1 MIAEAERRKPG
12 RPKAELVT
20 MADDLRAAMLA
31 MLSTA
36 RAVSFPSPKYRDNP
50 LLFFREVLG
59 VEPWSRQA
67 ELIEAVRDHDR
78 VACKAGRRVSKSH
91 TVAGIAL
98 WWYCSW
104 PGARVVLS
112 STTARQV
119 DQILWRELSMMKA
132 NAGRCVACL
141 DEMDRLERG
150 GMTRIQVEQRIPR
163 PCPHSAVIDGD
174 LAMIARTGLRSED
187 FREVKGFTARQA
199 EAMQGIAGSHL
210 LFIID
215 EASGVP
221 QPIFDAISGNRAGGG
236 KVLLF
241 GNPTQNAGEFFDA
254 FHSKNNASK
263 SNEGHGY
270 YCLTVSS
277 EESPNVREGRLV
289 IPGLATREYIR
300 EREIEWGRDSAQF
313 KIHVLGE
320 FALAEE
326 GRIFSVHVLKEAEER
341 HLLDAPEDSDGR
353 LYIGLD
359 PAGESGSGDESAF
372 CGRRKNR
379 VLKLVTR
386 RGLTDEAHL
395 AELLA
400 LIAELKLPREKPVVV
415 LDREGSVGSSLYG
428 RIRNYLETRDDFDFV
443 AVRAS
448 DRATRNPLVYDRM
461 RDELCA
467 NLQGWFR
474 DGGSIPE
481 DVKLSRE
488 LHELEWYVSAH
499 NGRRKLKPKD
509 AIRKALGRSPDR
521 YDALSLSCWEP
532 LALRVEAMEE
542 REDRRPSAPRGARAY
557 SDDERVPTLD
567 PFAGADAWR
576 GDE

>member
-1 MIAEAERRKPG
+1 MIVGADRRKPG
-12 RPKAELVT
+12 RPKAKLVT

-31 MLSTA
+31 MLSTS
-36 RAVSFPSPKYRDNP
+36 RAVTFPTTRYREDP
-50 LLFFREVLG
+50 VAFFREVLG
-59 VEPWSRQA
+59 VEPWSKQV
-67 ELIEAVRDHDR
+67 EMIEAVRDHDR
-78 VACKAGRRVSKSH
+78 VAGKAGRRVSKSH

-119 DQILWRELSMMKA
+119 DQILWREISMMKA

-141 DEMDRLERG
+141 ADMDRLERG

-163 PCPHSAVIDGD
+163 PCPHSAVIDGE

-254 FHSKNNASK
+254 FHSKSAASK

-270 YCLTVSS
+270 HCITISS
-277 EESPNVREGRLV
+277 EESPNVREGRVV

-300 EREIEWGRDSAQF
+300 EREIEWGRDSAMF

-326 GRIFSVHVLKEAEER
+326 GRIFSVHALKEAEER
-341 HLLDAPEDSDGR
+341 WPDVSESGR

-359 PAGESGSGDESAF
+359 PAGESGSGDDSCFAP
-372 CGRRKNR
+372 
-379 VLKLVTR
+379 R
-386 RGLTDEAHL
+386 RGLKVYELETKRGLNDEQHL
-395 AELLA
+395 GHA
-400 LIAELKLPREKPVVV
+400 LGIMARMKLPRETPVLVI
-415 LDREGSVGSSLYG
+415 DREGSVGSSLYG
-428 RIRNYLETRDDFDFV
+428 RCRAYLEQHPGSFELV

-448 DRATRNPLVYDRM
+448 DRALRNPAVYDRQ
-461 RDELCA
+461 RDALAA
-467 NLQGWFR
+467 NLEAFIR
-474 DGGSIPE
+474 DGGALPE
-481 DVKLSRE
+481 DVKLSAE
-488 LHELEWYVSAH
+488 MHELEWRVAQ
-499 NGRRKLKPKD
+499 NGRLKLTPKD
-509 AIRKALGRSPDR
+509 AIRKKLGRSPDR
-521 YDALSLSCWEP
+521 YDAVALACWEP
-532 LALRVEAMEE
+532 LSLREE
-542 REDRRPSAPRGARAY
+542 SIEGTSADRVADTRPVRLDEDDDGPS
-557 SDDERVPTLD
+557 LD
-567 PFAGADAWR
+567 PYSGASVWR
-576 GDE
+576 R